1 MYSLN
6 AGFKMRIETQSQKEG
21 QEDQG
26 RGECKRARVPLGL
39 LRYPGNILQT

>member
-26 RGECKRARVPLGL
+26 RGSVKELGS
-39 LRYPGNILQT
+39 P